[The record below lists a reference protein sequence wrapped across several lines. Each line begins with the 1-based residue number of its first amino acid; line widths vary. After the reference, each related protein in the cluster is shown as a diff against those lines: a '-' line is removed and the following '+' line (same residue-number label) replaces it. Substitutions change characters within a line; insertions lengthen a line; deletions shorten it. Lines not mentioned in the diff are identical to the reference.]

1 MSKTILLICCLL
13 ITVESSLKL
22 NYKGLEDKQG
32 WEKAGVSLPSYD
44 VKNLAEKTKKSPIWV
59 HFGIGNIFRL
69 FIGGIADKLISENN
83 LDKGITCVEA
93 FDYDVVDKI
102 YKPFDN
108 LALTVTLHADGK
120 QDKKIVGS
128 LTEAIKVPGELSR
141 LKEIFKNPGLQI
153 ISFTITEKGYALRD
167 SSGNYLNFVKSD
179 IENGP
184 EKPTG
189 AMAIVTSMLLERFK
203 AGKLP
208 LALLSMD
215 NVSENGKKLRN
226 SVIEMAQ
233 QWYEKKHV
241 TKDFIEYINNEKIIS
256 FPWSMIDKITPRP
269 SENVSKNLE
278 KLGIENMGIVITNKK
293 TYIAP
298 FVNAEAPQYLVIEDN
313 FPNGRPAFEKASGV
327 YMADRNTVNLS
338 ERMKVTACLN
348 PIHTA
353 LCTHDIMLGYKLIA
367 DGMHDPEIKK
377 LAHQLG
383 YVEGLQVV
391 KSPEI
396 ISPEKFLDEVMNE
409 RFPNPYL
416 GDTSARIASDTSQ
429 KVGIRFGETIK
440 AHMAR
445 YGTAE
450 KLVAIPLAI
459 SGWIRYLIGKD
470 DNGKDIELSPDPL
483 IPELKEKL
491 SGIEFGKPETVGD
504 KLRPILS
511 NKNIFGVDLYD
522 AGIGEK
528 IENMVKEELVGVGAV
543 RATLKK
549 YLDNAI

>member
-1 MSKTILLICCLL
+1 MSKIIILSLLILSSVL
-13 ITVESSLKL
+13 ITKELNL
-22 NYKGLEDKQG
+22 NYKGLEDKVG
-32 WEKAGVSLPSYD
+32 WEKVGVSLPKYN
-44 VKNLAEKTKKSPIWV
+44 VKQISQKTRENPIWV
-59 HFGIGNIFRL
+59 HFGIGNIFRF
-69 FIGGIADKLISENN
+69 FIGGIADNLISENI
-83 LDKGITCVEA
+83 LKKGITCVET
-93 FDYDVVDKI
+93 FDYDIVDKI

-128 LTEAIKVPGELSR
+128 LSEAIKAPEENSR

-153 ISFTITEKGYALRD
+153 VSFTITEKGYALHD
-167 SSGNYLNFVKSD
+167 TSGNYLNYVKSD

-184 EKPTG
+184 SKPIG
-189 AMAIVTSMLLERFK
+189 AMAIVTAMLLERYQS
-203 AGKLP
+203 GKLP

-226 SVIEMAQ
+226 SVIEMA
-233 QWYEKKHV
+233 EKWLEKNYV
-241 TKDFIEYINNEKIIS
+241 DKDFVEYIQNEKIIS

-269 SENVSKNLE
+269 SENVAKSLE
-278 KLGIENMGIVITNKK
+278 KLGIENMNVVITNKK

-298 FVNAEAPQYLVIEDN
+298 FINAEAPQYLVIEDN
-313 FPNGRPAFEKASGV
+313 FPNGRPAFEKAHGV
-327 YMADRNTVNLS
+327 YIADRDTVNLS
-338 ERMKVTACLN
+338 ERMKVTTCLN

-383 YVEGLQVV
+383 YIEGLPVV
-391 KSPEI
+391 KSPGI

-440 AHMAR
+440 AHMER

-491 SGIEFGKPETVGD
+491 NGIELGKPETVGD

-511 NKNIFGVDLYD
+511 NKNIFGVDLYE

-528 IENMVKEELVGVGAV
+528 IENMVREELVGVGAV
-543 RATLKK
+543 RAK
-549 YLDNAI
+549 DFI